1 MANNV
6 GNISVKL
13 GMDSTA
19 FRDAINAVGADA
31 SKFTA
36 KMESIGGDAVGALGK
51 GAKKVSYKVG
61 NTLNQL
67 AFGAEDFMS
76 QLENSGVGAGIRAAT
91 NNASALAAAFGP
103 IPLLVTVIGT
113 SIASV
118 VVPRM
123 IEWIY
128 QTDALRER
136 WANLGTQTLTTIDEM
151 ETRLR
156 AMQQFRGGM
165 SGDQFADTEKKLK
178 EEVGLRDDQEKTL
191 RKKIMSLNE
200 MLVEVIKEQD
210 TFFGRIGEATGLYGN
225 DLAIKAEQIT
235 KTMEELQQKLD
246 DVRKKGADART
257 NLNVFKDVAFV
268 KEDAKAAGKSSQ
280 GGGGG
285 MRQISSDVIDSTQAF
300 SSINRAII
308 DTNQKTDEKIE
319 ANTRMAAAHLS
330 DISKVTRDEQK
341 DRVAQGNQ
349 LTTVTIGL

>member
-1 MANNV
+1 
-6 GNISVKL
+6 
-13 GMDSTA
+13 MDSTA

-51 GAKKVSYKVG
+51 GAKNGSFKIG

-67 AFGAEDFMS
+67 AFGAEDFAS
-76 QLENSGVGAGIRAAT
+76 QLSTGGIGAGIRAAS

-103 IPLLVTVIGT
+103 IPLLVTVIGST
-113 SIASV
+113 IASV
-118 VVPRM
+118 VLPRM

-136 WANLGTQTLTTIDEM
+136 WANLGTQTITTIDEM

-165 SGDQFADTEKKLK
+165 SGDQFADTQKKLK
-178 EEVGLRDDQEKTL
+178 EEVGLRDEQEKVL

-200 MLVEVIKEQD
+200 MMVEVIKQQD

-257 NLNVFKDVAFV
+257 NLNVFKEVAFV
-268 KEDAKAAGKSSQ
+268 EDSSKTGSAKSSR
-280 GGGGG
+280 GGG
-285 MRQISSDVIDSTQAF
+285 MGQISSDAMDSAQAF

-319 ANTRMAAAHLS
+319 ANTRIAAAHLS

-341 DRVAQGNQ
+341 DRAAQGNQ